1 MCQVDHSAGVGAG
14 HARQVDQGEVGHA
27 QLAIPLQVGVG
38 HAHLVNEV
46 GVILLENLCQM

>member
-1 MCQVDHSAGVGAG
+1 MCQVDHSEGVGAG

-27 QLAIPLQVGVG
+27 QLVLPMQVGVG

-46 GVILLENLCQM
+46 GVILL

>member
-1 MCQVDHSAGVGAG
+1 MCQVDHSEGEGAG

-27 QLAIPLQVGVG
+27 QLVIQVGAG

-46 GVILLENLCQM
+46 GVILL

>member
-1 MCQVDHSAGVGAG
+1 MCQVDHSEGVGAG

-27 QLAIPLQVGVG
+27 QLVGAG

-46 GVILLENLCQM
+46 GVILL